1 MRAQTLEN
9 LVQFRRPGPHRKA
22 LQIPAC
28 TKMTWSVVARDKAS
42 GHLGV
47 AVATR
52 FLAVGA
58 RVPFIASKGG
68 AIATQALVNPY
79 YGIDGLQ
86 LLKTGHSPDETLKL
100 LKANDAGHEHRQVQ

>member
-1 MRAQTLEN
+1 MREQTLEN
-9 LVQFRRPGPHRKA
+9 LVQFRRPGLHRKA
-22 LQIPAC
+22 PLPFPAC
-28 TKMTWSVVARDKAS
+28 TKMTWSDVARDKAS

-58 RVPFIASKGG
+58 RVPFIASKVG
-68 AIATQALVNPY
+68 AVATQALVNPY

-86 LLKTGHSPDETLKL
+86 LLKMGHSPEETLKM
-100 LKANDAGHEHRQVQ
+100 LKTNDVGH